1 MTQMAW
7 QKDERGG
14 PVTTPSPSSTAGLP
28 LTSSSSAAGTPHTAT
43 VSLQNRPSVVALRR
57 AGPLAFAGVA
67 ANAANVIVTVT
78 IAHLMSSRDYGS
90 LGQLL
95 VLFLL
100 LSMPGSALLVAV
112 VRRVTAWSMSGQVD
126 RIQPWAT
133 KVRRWGLVGLVLLAV
148 AAWLSRSWLASVLSL
163 PGPEG
168 VAEFL
173 IAGGAWGL
181 LSFERGLIQADR
193 NYTGLAW
200 NLGVEAAV
208 RTFLT
213 VLLVAAGL
221 AVEGAG
227 LALMAAMGAAIGHAR
242 WAEGR
247 ARPAPAPPPDEEAE
261 LEDEAGPGLAPSPVL
276 PVEDEPGPPGW
287 TQSNGDVPPA
297 TAALSA
303 DHDAGAGRRHL
314 ALDLV
319 AALVALFFLAA
330 LQGLDVEIVGRDSPG
345 TVGSYNAIS
354 VASKAVVF
362 LAIVLSG
369 YLLPEA
375 VVRWRRGGHAL
386 RQLGVALGL
395 VAVPIVVLAI
405 LAAAVPNEMLR
416 ILFGPDKVRAAPAFA
431 TLTLAMGCL
440 AASTLF
446 TYYLLGIGRRWV
458 PGILAL
464 ATILAVLLV
473 NAAHGHAVSTARA
486 ELACQGVLALV
497 LGVLV
502 VTAPRHARSSS
513 LTPP

>member
-1 MTQMAW
+1 MA
-7 QKDERGG
+7 
-14 PVTTPSPSSTAGLP
+14 TT
-28 LTSSSSAAGTPHTAT
+28 
-43 VSLQNRPSVVALRR
+43 SLQDRPSVVALRR

-78 IAHLMSSRDYGS
+78 IAHLLSSRDYGS

-95 VLFLL
+95 VLFLV

-112 VRRVTAWSMSGQVD
+112 VRRVTAWSMSGQAY
-126 RIQPWAT
+126 RIKPWAT
-133 KVRRWGLVGLVLLAV
+133 TVRRWGFAGLVVLAV

-163 PGPEG
+163 PGPDG

-208 RTFLT
+208 RTSLT

-242 WAEGR
+242 WAEAR
-247 ARPAPAPPPDEEAE
+247 ARPAPAPPADEEVE
-261 LEDEAGPGLAPSPVL
+261 LEDEAGPGVAPSPVL
-276 PVEDEPGPPGW
+276 PVEDEPRPPEW
-287 TQSNGDVPPA
+287 AKADGDRRPS

-303 DHDAGAGRRHL
+303 HHDSGAGRRNL

-319 AALVALFFLAA
+319 AALIALFFLAA
-330 LQGLDVEIVGRDSPG
+330 LQGLDVEIVGRDAPG
-345 TVGSYNAIS
+345 AVGSYNAIS
-354 VASKAVVF
+354 VACKAVVF

-375 VVRWRRGGHAL
+375 VVRWRRGGNAL

-395 VAVPIVVLAI
+395 VAVPVVVLAI
-405 LAAAVPNEMLR
+405 LAAAVPDEMLR
-416 ILFGPDKVRAAPAFA
+416 ILFGPDKVHAAPAFA
-431 TLTLAMGCL
+431 TLALAMGCL

-446 TYYLLGIGRRWV
+446 TYYLLGIGRRWI

-464 ATILAVLLV
+464 ATVVTVVLV

-486 ELACQGVLALV
+486 ELACQGVLALI
-497 LGVLV
+497 LGGLV
-502 VTAPRHARSSS
+502 VSAPRRVRSGS
-513 LTPP
+513 LTRP

>member
-1 MTQMAW
+1 VVDADIAPSGAQAGQMM
-7 QKDERGG
+7 G
-14 PVTTPSPSSTAGLP
+14 
-28 LTSSSSAAGTPHTAT
+28 
-43 VSLQNRPSVVALRR
+43 ALRR

-78 IAHLMSSRDYGS
+78 IAHLLSSRDYGS

-112 VRRVTAWSMSGQVD
+112 VRRVTAWSMAGQAD
-126 RIQPWAT
+126 RIKPWAS
-133 KVRRWGLVGLVLLAV
+133 KVRRWGLVGLALLAV
-148 AAWLSRSWLASVLSL
+148 VAWLSRSWLASVLSL
-163 PGPEG
+163 PSPDG

-200 NLGVEAAV
+200 NLCVEASV
-208 RTFLT
+208 RTSLT
-213 VLLVAAGL
+213 VVLIAAGL
-221 AVEGAG
+221 GVEGAG

-242 WAEGR
+242 LAEVR
-247 ARPAPAPPPDEEAE
+247 ARPLRQPPAAE
-261 LEDEAGPGLAPSPVL
+261 PTEPETDAGPPVL
-276 PVEDEPGPPGW
+276 PAEEAVSPGGWPHGGDE
-287 TQSNGDVPPA
+287 VRPA
-297 TAALSA
+297 ASVTTI
-303 DHDAGAGRRHL
+303 HDAGVRGRHL

-319 AALVALFFLAA
+319 AALLALFFLAC
-330 LQGLDVEIVGRDSPG
+330 LQGLDVEIVGRDAPG
-345 TVGSYNAIS
+345 SVGSYNAIS

-386 RQLGVALGL
+386 RQLGVALAL
-395 VAVPIVVLAI
+395 VAAPVVVLVI
-405 LAAAVPNEMLR
+405 LAAAAPDEMLR
-416 ILFGPDKVRAAPAFA
+416 ILFGPDKVGAAPAFA
-431 TLTLAMGCL
+431 TLALAMGCL

-446 TYYLLGIGRRWV
+446 TYYLLGTGRRWV
-458 PGILAL
+458 LAVLAL
-464 ATILAVLLV
+464 ATILTVVLV
-473 NAAHGHAVSTARA
+473 NAAHGHALSTARA
-486 ELACQGVLALV
+486 ELACQGVLALI
-497 LGVLV
+497 LGAV
-502 VTAPRHARSSS
+502 VVSVPRRIRSGS

>member
-1 MTQMAW
+1 MA
-7 QKDERGG
+7 
-14 PVTTPSPSSTAGLP
+14 TT
-28 LTSSSSAAGTPHTAT
+28 
-43 VSLQNRPSVVALRR
+43 SLQDRPSVVALRR

-78 IAHLMSSRDYGS
+78 IAHLLSSRDYGS

-95 VLFLL
+95 VLFLV

-112 VRRVTAWSMSGQVD
+112 VRRVTAWSMSGQAY
-126 RIQPWAT
+126 RIKPWAT
-133 KVRRWGLVGLVLLAV
+133 TVRRWGFAGLVVLAV

-163 PGPEG
+163 PGPDG

-193 NYTGLAW
+193 DYTGLAW

-208 RTFLT
+208 RTSLT

-242 WAEGR
+242 WAEAR
-247 ARPAPAPPPDEEAE
+247 ARPAPAPPADEEVE
-261 LEDEAGPGLAPSPVL
+261 LEDEAGPGVAPSPVL
-276 PVEDEPGPPGW
+276 PVEDEPR
-287 TQSNGDVPPA
+287 PPA
-297 TAALSA
+297 WAEADGDRRPSTAALSA
-303 DHDAGAGRRHL
+303 HHDSGAGRRNL

-319 AALVALFFLAA
+319 AALIALFFLAA
-330 LQGLDVEIVGRDSPG
+330 LQGLDVEIVGRDAPG
-345 TVGSYNAIS
+345 AVGSYNAIS
-354 VASKAVVF
+354 VACKAVVF

-375 VVRWRRGGHAL
+375 VVRWRRGGNAL

-395 VAVPIVVLAI
+395 VAVPVVVLAI
-405 LAAAVPNEMLR
+405 LAAAVPDEMLR
-416 ILFGPDKVRAAPAFA
+416 ILFGPDKVHAAPAFA
-431 TLTLAMGCL
+431 TLALAMGCL

-446 TYYLLGIGRRWV
+446 TYYLLGIGRRWI

-464 ATILAVLLV
+464 ATVVTVVLV

-486 ELACQGVLALV
+486 ELACQGVLALI
-497 LGVLV
+497 LGGLV
-502 VTAPRHARSSS
+502 VSAPRRVRSGS
-513 LTPP
+513 LTRP

>member
-1 MTQMAW
+1 MA
-7 QKDERGG
+7 
-14 PVTTPSPSSTAGLP
+14 TT
-28 LTSSSSAAGTPHTAT
+28 
-43 VSLQNRPSVVALRR
+43 SLQDRPSVVALRR

-78 IAHLMSSRDYGS
+78 IAHLLSSRDYGS

-95 VLFLL
+95 VLFLV

-112 VRRVTAWSMSGQVD
+112 VRRVTAWSMSGQAY
-126 RIQPWAT
+126 RIKPWAT
-133 KVRRWGLVGLVLLAV
+133 TVRRWGFAGLVVLAV

-163 PGPEG
+163 PGPDG

-208 RTFLT
+208 RTSLT

-242 WAEGR
+242 WAEAR
-247 ARPAPAPPPDEEAE
+247 ARPAPAPPADEEVE
-261 LEDEAGPGLAPSPVL
+261 LEDEAGPGVAPSPVL
-276 PVEDEPGPPGW
+276 PVEDEPR
-287 TQSNGDVPPA
+287 PPA
-297 TAALSA
+297 WAEADGDRRPSTAALSA
-303 DHDAGAGRRHL
+303 HHDSGAGRRNL

-319 AALVALFFLAA
+319 AALIALFFLAA
-330 LQGLDVEIVGRDSPG
+330 LQGLDVEIVGRDAPG
-345 TVGSYNAIS
+345 AVGSYNAIS
-354 VASKAVVF
+354 VACKAVVF

-375 VVRWRRGGHAL
+375 VVRWRRGGNAL

-395 VAVPIVVLAI
+395 VAVPVVVLAI
-405 LAAAVPNEMLR
+405 LAAAVPDEMLR
-416 ILFGPDKVRAAPAFA
+416 ILFGPDKVHAAPAFA
-431 TLTLAMGCL
+431 TLALAMGCL

-446 TYYLLGIGRRWV
+446 TYYLLGIGRRWI

-464 ATILAVLLV
+464 ATVVTVVLV

-486 ELACQGVLALV
+486 ELACQGVLALI
-497 LGVLV
+497 LGGLV
-502 VTAPRHARSSS
+502 VSAPRRVRSGS
-513 LTPP
+513 LTRP

>member
-1 MTQMAW
+1 
-7 QKDERGG
+7 
-14 PVTTPSPSSTAGLP
+14 
-28 LTSSSSAAGTPHTAT
+28 
-43 VSLQNRPSVVALRR
+43 
-57 AGPLAFAGVA
+57 VA

-78 IAHLMSSRDYGS
+78 IAHLMTSRDYGS

-95 VLFLL
+95 VLFLV

-112 VRRVTAWSMSGQVD
+112 VRRVTAWSMSGQAD
-126 RIQPWAT
+126 RIKPWAT
-133 KVRRWGLVGLVLLAV
+133 KVRRWGLLGLALLALV
-148 AAWLSRSWLASVLSL
+148 AWLSRSWIASALSL
-163 PGPEG
+163 PSPEG

-208 RTFLT
+208 RTSLT
-213 VLLVAAGL
+213 VLLIAAGL

-227 LALMAAMGAAIGHAR
+227 LALVAAMGAAIGHAR
-242 WAEGR
+242 WEEAR
-247 ARPAPAPPPDEEAE
+247 AHAAPEAPADEEIE
-261 LEDEAGPGLAPSPVL
+261 LEDEAGPGVAPSPVL
-276 PVEDEPGPPGW
+276 PVEDEPGPSDWAQGED
-287 TQSNGDVPPA
+287 NGIPA
-297 TAALSA
+297 TVTQEAAHDSA
-303 DHDAGAGRRHL
+303 AGRRHL

-319 AALVALFFLAA
+319 AALLALFFLAT

-386 RQLGVALGL
+386 KQLGVALGL
-395 VAVPIVVLAI
+395 VAIPVFVLAI
-405 LAAAVPNEMLR
+405 LAAAVPDEMLR
-416 ILFGPDKVRAAPAFA
+416 ILFGADKVRAAPAFA
-431 TLTLAMGCL
+431 TLALAMGCL

-458 PGILAL
+458 LGILAL
-464 ATILAVLLV
+464 ATILTVLLV
-473 NAAHGHAVSTARA
+473 NAAQGAALSTARA

-497 LGVLV
+497 LGGLV
-502 VTAPRHARSSS
+502 VSAPRRVRSGS
-513 LTPP
+513 LTPS

>member
-1 MTQMAW
+1 VVDADIAPSGAQAGQMM
-7 QKDERGG
+7 G
-14 PVTTPSPSSTAGLP
+14 
-28 LTSSSSAAGTPHTAT
+28 
-43 VSLQNRPSVVALRR
+43 ALRR

-78 IAHLMSSRDYGS
+78 IAHLLSSRDYGS

-112 VRRVTAWSMSGQVD
+112 VRRVTAWSMAGQAD
-126 RIQPWAT
+126 RIKPWAS
-133 KVRRWGLVGLVLLAV
+133 KVRRWGLVGLALLAV
-148 AAWLSRSWLASVLSL
+148 VAWLSRSWLASVLSL
-163 PGPEG
+163 PSPDG

-200 NLGVEAAV
+200 NLCVEASV
-208 RTFLT
+208 RTSLT
-213 VLLVAAGL
+213 VVLIAAGL
-221 AVEGAG
+221 GVEGAG

-242 WAEGR
+242 LAEVR
-247 ARPAPAPPPDEEAE
+247 ARPLRQPPAAEPTEPEPD
-261 LEDEAGPGLAPSPVL
+261 AGPPVL
-276 PVEDEPGPPGW
+276 PAEEAVSPGGWPDGGAVSPGGWPHGGDE
-287 TQSNGDVPPA
+287 VRPA
-297 TAALSA
+297 ASVTTI
-303 DHDAGAGRRHL
+303 HDAGVRGRHL

-319 AALVALFFLAA
+319 AALLALFFLAC
-330 LQGLDVEIVGRDSPG
+330 LQGLDVEIVGREAPG
-345 TVGSYNAIS
+345 SVGSYNAIS

-386 RQLGVALGL
+386 RQLGVALAL
-395 VAVPIVVLAI
+395 VAAPVVVLVI
-405 LAAAVPNEMLR
+405 LAAAAPDEMLR
-416 ILFGPDKVRAAPAFA
+416 ILFGPDKVGAAPAFA
-431 TLTLAMGCL
+431 TLALAMGCL

-446 TYYLLGIGRRWV
+446 TYYLLGTGRRWV
-458 PGILAL
+458 LVVLAL
-464 ATILAVLLV
+464 ATILTVVLV
-473 NAAHGHAVSTARA
+473 NAAHGHALSTARA
-486 ELACQGVLALV
+486 ELACQGVLALI
-497 LGVLV
+497 LGAV
-502 VTAPRHARSSS
+502 VVSVPRRIRSGS